1 VASLNSVVNGKASSS
16 LGAPT
21 DVESGEIVIGSGD
34 GEFALIYTGA
44 GETSDRVMNLAGK
57 NSTVTFDQSGTGLLK
72 FTSAFTVS
80 GYGHNKAI
88 VLKPIF
94 YSVLTPIGP
103 GAIKNAV
110 FSRFLRRVVP
120 QNKDCVRIALD
131 FDDMGWR

>member
-1 VASLNSVVNGKASSS
+1 MS
-16 LGAPT
+16 T
-21 DVESGEIVIGSGD
+21 SGGVGGRGPRGPLLPDWGTTPAKPLRTPVIPP
-34 GEFALIYTGA
+34 A
-44 GETSDRVMNLAGK
+44 GT
-57 NSTVTFDQSGTGLLK
+57 
-72 FTSAFTVS
+72 
-80 GYGHNKAI
+80 
-88 VLKPIF
+88 LKPIF